1 MRSYNSLGQMI
12 ADLPNLDSGEW
23 IYANSK
29 SWGRQPEDTE
39 FYYIPWDYLQ
49 SLDDDQI
56 YLDDEDM
63 EMPLQVEGFGLRS
76 WMLVSSISYILANKV
91 AGGHDTGWLIDEINY
106 YREND
111 TFRT

>member
-1 MRSYNSLGQMI
+1 MI

-23 IYANSK
+23 IYANTE
-29 SWGRQPEDTE
+29 SWGREPEDTK
-39 FYYIPWDYLQ
+39 FYYIPWGYLQ

-63 EMPLQVEGFGLRS
+63 EMPLQVEGLGLRS
-76 WMLVSSISYILANKV
+76 WMLVSSLSYILANKV
-91 AGGHDTGWLIDEINY
+91 AGGHDTGWLVDEINY